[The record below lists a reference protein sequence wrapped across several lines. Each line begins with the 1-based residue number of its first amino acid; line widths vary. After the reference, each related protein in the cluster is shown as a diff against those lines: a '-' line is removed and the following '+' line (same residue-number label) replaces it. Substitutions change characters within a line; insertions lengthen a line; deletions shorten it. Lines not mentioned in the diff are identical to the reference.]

1 MLLSREELM
10 HKEAETLAPYATLNL
25 HSKGRLHPEPE
36 SNYRLPFQKDRD
48 RILHTTAFRRLEYKT
63 QVFVNHEGDYYR
75 TRLTH
80 TLEVA
85 QVARSMA
92 VALGV
97 NETLTETIALSHD
110 LGHPPFGHA
119 GEHQLDHWMKS
130 RNAGGFNHNE
140 QAFRIVTELEKRYEG
155 FSGLNLTRETLEG
168 MVKHDADAETFPA
181 FAAPFEPECRPA
193 LEAQIAAIADGVA
206 YNAHD
211 LDDGIKSGI
220 LTPDMLQGLKVW
232 DALVNRLNLHV
243 HPLSELGRRKLIREL
258 LGWII
263 NDILQETERRLN
275 THQIQSAQDIRQ
287 LKTVVVGFGPE
298 MGQMMKELKAFLYQ
312 HLYYHPGKIQ
322 QTFRAELFIDGLFSA
337 YLKEPRLLPLHV
349 QNCIPL
355 LGLERTICDY
365 IAGMT
370 DRFAMDEYSRLYSPR
385 AH

>member
-1 MLLSREELM
+1 MLLSRLQLM
-10 HKEAETLAPYATLNL
+10 QQEQQALLPYATLNL
-25 HSKGRLHPEPE
+25 HTRGRLHPEPE
-36 SNYRLPFQKDRD
+36 SEHRLPFQKDRD

-130 RNAGGFNHNE
+130 RNAGSFNHNE
-140 QAFRIVTELEKRYEG
+140 QAFRIVTELEKRYQD
-155 FSGLNLTRETLEG
+155 FSGLNLSWETLEG
-168 MVKHDADAETFPA
+168 MVKHDADAERFPA
-181 FAAPFEPECRPA
+181 FAAPFEPQFRPG

-206 YNAHD
+206 YNTHD
-211 LDDGIKSGI
+211 LDDGLKAGI
-220 LTPDMLQGLKVW
+220 LTPHLLQ
-232 DALVNRLNLHV
+232 NLPIWQELTDKLQLDTT
-243 HPLSELGRRKLIREL
+243 PLSELSRRRLIREL

-263 NDILQETERRLN
+263 NDILQETEKRLQQN
-275 THQIQSAQDIRQ
+275 HIQSPQQIRDHPGVLVAFSPTMQ
-287 LKTVVVGFGPE
+287 QH
-298 MGQMMKELKAFLYQ
+298 MAELKAFLYQ
-312 HLYYHPGKIQ
+312 HLYYHPSKIQ
-322 QTFRAELFIDGLFSA
+322 QTFRAEHFIDGLFSA
-337 YLKEPRLLPLHV
+337 YLKHPRLLPLHV
-349 QNCIPL
+349 QACVPL

-365 IAGMT
+365 VAGMT
-370 DRFAMDEYSRLYSPR
+370 DRFAMDEYSKLYSPR
-385 AH
+385 EH

>member
-1 MLLSREELM
+1 MLLSRLQLM
-10 HKEAETLAPYATLNL
+10 HREEASLASYATLNL
-25 HSKGRLHPEPE
+25 HTRGRIHPEPE
-36 SNYRLPFQKDRD
+36 SEHRLPFQKDRD

-63 QVFVNHEGDYYR
+63 QVFVNYEGDYYR

-140 QAFRIVTELEKRYEG
+140 QAFRIVTELEKRYQD
-155 FSGLNLTRETLEG
+155 FSGLNLSWETLEG
-168 MVKHDADAETFPA
+168 IVKHDADAQIFPA
-181 FAAPFEPECRPA
+181 LANGFEPHCRPS

-206 YNAHD
+206 YNTHD
-211 LDDGIKSGI
+211 LDDGIKAGI
-220 LTPDMLQGLKVW
+220 LTPHLLSGLKIW
-232 DALVNRLNLHV
+232 DELVLRLNLKV
-243 HPLSELGRRKLIREL
+243 EPFSELSRRKLVREL

-263 NDILQETERRLN
+263 NDILQETERRLQQ
-275 THQIQSAQDIRQ
+275 HQIETAAQIRQ
-287 LKTVVVGFGPE
+287 LNTVVVAFSAE
-298 MGQMMKELKAFLYQ
+298 MQQMMAELKRFLYQ
-312 HLYYHPGKIQ
+312 HLYYHPSKMQ
-322 QTFRAELFIDGLFSA
+322 QTFRAEHFIDGLFSA
-337 YLKEPRLLPLHV
+337 YLKQPRLLPLHV
-349 QNCIPL
+349 QACIPM

-370 DRFAMDEYSRLYSPR
+370 DRFAMDEYSRLYAPR
-385 AH
+385 EH